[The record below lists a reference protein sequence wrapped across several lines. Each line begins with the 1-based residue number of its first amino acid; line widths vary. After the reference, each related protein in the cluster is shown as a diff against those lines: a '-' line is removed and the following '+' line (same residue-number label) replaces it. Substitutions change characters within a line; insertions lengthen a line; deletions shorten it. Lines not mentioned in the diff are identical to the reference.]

1 MLKMSHDVECYH
13 CEGLTATEKG
23 QEASCQVY
31 RDLAACAP
39 AQPQSAVSVTQDACA
54 YYVMPGS

>member
-1 MLKMSHDVECYH
+1 MLKMSHDVKCYH

-31 RDLAACAP
+31 RDLAAWAP

-54 YYVMPGS
+54 HLM